1 MKNNKI
7 DPGQVGTSAS
17 RRGRWGQDR
26 RLEFID
32 SRLYWEGRI
41 NRSALTDFF
50 GISVPQASLD
60 LAEYQKQ
67 APRNA
72 VYDASQKMYVATE
85 DFQPVMGDPGSGRYL
100 AELYALTTEI
110 LRRDISFMGW
120 TPPADVVRHPTRVVP
135 QTFLRQTLT
144 AIQERRVLKIAYQA
158 MSRPEPTDRE
168 ISPVALGYDGYRWHV
183 RGYCHLRC
191 TYRDFVF
198 ARILSLS
205 LGGDST
211 IDPEDDEEWHRMLD
225 VVIAPN
231 PELTEAQQR
240 VIALDY
246 GMVDNRLPLRTRQAL
261 TYYLL
266 KRLGLTHSPTA
277 RRAHEQHIVLCNRDE
292 LTPYVPQLRNGSEE

>member
-1 MKNNKI
+1 MKDKKI
-7 DPGQVGTSAS
+7 ESGQEGVVGS
-17 RRGRWGQDR
+17 RRGRWGQER

-32 SRLYWEGRI
+32 SRLNWEGRI

-67 APRNA
+67 APQNA
-72 VYDASQKMYVATE
+72 VYDASQRMYVAAE

-120 TPPADVVRHPTRVVP
+120 TPPADVVRHPARVVP
-135 QTFLRQTLT
+135 EAFLRQTLT
-144 AIQERRVLKIAYQA
+144 AIRERRVLKIAYQA
-158 MSRPEPTDRE
+158 MSRPEPTERE

-183 RGYCHLRC
+183 RGYCHLRG

-198 ARILSLS
+198 ARILSS
-205 LGGDST
+205 TLGGNST
-211 IDPEDDEEWHRMLD
+211 TDPEDDEEWRRMLN

-246 GMVDNRLPLRTRQAL
+246 GMVNNQLMLQTRQAL

-266 KRLGLTHSPTA
+266 KRLGLTRLPPA
-277 RRAHEQHIVLCNRDE
+277 GRAHEQHIVLCNRDE
-292 LTPYVPQLRNGSEE
+292 LAPYVSQLRSGNEG